1 MQNKE
6 KQNIFSECGIL
17 EKEKTSNNYPPII
30 NKDPV
35 ESRENFNMLNMP
47 NYEMDNFKSATK
59 IYKHTNPSK

>member
-6 KQNIFSECGIL
+6 KQNIFPEYGIL
-17 EKEKTSNNYPPII
+17 EKEKTSNNYPPTI

>member
-6 KQNIFSECGIL
+6 KQNIFPEYEML
-17 EKEKTSNNYPPII
+17 EKEKINNNYSSII